1 MKHSQEMHGIV
12 LSSVGNIRNSP
23 HSFIL
28 FVCGTACVNWER
40 MRGIL
45 VIFLAA
51 ATLSLYPVQP
61 CGGLHGDLQLFGLTR
76 MLRGFFGFKHEAR
89 TIIIKQQVQGVYNV
103 TDSTGTGRSCFL
115 ANSSTASHRSATA
128 FQGK

>member
-1 MKHSQEMHGIV
+1 
-12 LSSVGNIRNSP
+12 
-23 HSFIL
+23 
-28 FVCGTACVNWER
+28 

-51 ATLSLYPVQP
+51 ATLSLYPVQR
-61 CGGLHGDLQLFGLTR
+61 CGGLHGDLRLFGLTR
-76 MLRGFFGFKHEAR
+76 MLWGVFFCFKHEAH
-89 TIIIKQQVQGVYNV
+89 TNIIKQQVQGVYNV